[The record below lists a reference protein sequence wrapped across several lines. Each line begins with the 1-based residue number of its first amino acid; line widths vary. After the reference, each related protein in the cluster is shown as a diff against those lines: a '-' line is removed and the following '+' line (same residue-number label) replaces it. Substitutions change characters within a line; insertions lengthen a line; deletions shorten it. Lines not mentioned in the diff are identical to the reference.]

1 MQEVQELDQKVNQF
15 YQTAQQDLQRQE
27 QQLLQPVQ
35 QKMVEAIQSVGQE
48 NGFAMILPN
57 GVAAYTSTDVVDV
70 TPLVKTKLGI

>member
-1 MQEVQELDQKVNQF
+1 
-15 YQTAQQDLQRQE
+15 
-27 QQLLQPVQ
+27 
-35 QKMVEAIQSVGQE
+35 MVEAIQSVGQE